1 MLSSG
6 GGCWLLAA
14 GRVAAAVRTLMNT
27 TCIIH
32 STLVFILLGPV
43 ATKLDDLAAA
53 NKNDSLGLDGD
64 VGATLPDLVRNAH
77 FLSVFPMFVPSL
89 SW

>member
-1 MLSSG
+1 
-6 GGCWLLAA
+6 
-14 GRVAAAVRTLMNT
+14 VRTLMNT
-27 TCIIH
+27 TVYACLNLYRLWPGEGILC
-32 STLVFILLGPV
+32 STVQRRTFILLGPV